1 MQRNIRTEWEFHRFL
16 QRHEKGHE
24 KGQGELV
31 RSARHC
37 YLALRTFRFGKIN
50 HAAGLPGAE
59 GMSMVAVRDVNQC
72 GNVSPRVRNVKE

>member
-16 QRHEKGHE
+16 QRHEKG
-24 KGQGELV
+24 QGELV

-37 YLALRTFRFGKIN
+37 HLAQRTFRFGKIN

-59 GMSMVAVRDVNQC
+59 GMSMVVVRDVNQC